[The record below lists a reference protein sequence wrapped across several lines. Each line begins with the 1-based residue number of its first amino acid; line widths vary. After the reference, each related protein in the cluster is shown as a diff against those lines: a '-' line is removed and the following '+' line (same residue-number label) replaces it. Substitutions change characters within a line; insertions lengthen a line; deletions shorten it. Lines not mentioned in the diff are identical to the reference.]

1 MWLSNEIFILF
12 EQFQKSS
19 EHYLFSSSV
28 VDIFTQLNQCI
39 EVIKKLECP
48 DPEIVKR
55 YMRRFAIVSQH
66 QFGIDLK
73 LIKTNIHFLLKIFRL
88 LYLNLLPIILKSY
101 TVNKLLFV
109 CEKKKSCRLKVHI
122 LEMWKEIFFTSLP
135 YFLFRLW
142 IKSL

>member
-1 MWLSNEIFILF
+1 MF

-66 QFGIDLK
+66 QSGILDLK
-73 LIKTNIHFLLKIFRL
+73 LIRINIHSFFSFFFK
-88 LYLNLLPIILKSY
+88 YVKIIL
-101 TVNKLLFV
+101 
-109 CEKKKSCRLKVHI
+109 
-122 LEMWKEIFFTSLP
+122 LEPSSNNFEIIYIKQLSAEYKTFFEHV
-135 YFLFRLW
+135 
-142 IKSL
+142 

>member
-1 MWLSNEIFILF
+1 MKTGEIECSCLLIKMRFFILF

-66 QFGIDLK
+66 QFGILDLK
-73 LIKTNIHFLLKIFRL
+73 LIRINIHSFLFLKICLDYSTR
-88 LYLNLLPIILKSY
+88 IL
-101 TVNKLLFV
+101 
-109 CEKKKSCRLKVHI
+109 I
-122 LEMWKEIFFTSLP
+122 Q
-135 YFLFRLW
+135 
-142 IKSL
+142 